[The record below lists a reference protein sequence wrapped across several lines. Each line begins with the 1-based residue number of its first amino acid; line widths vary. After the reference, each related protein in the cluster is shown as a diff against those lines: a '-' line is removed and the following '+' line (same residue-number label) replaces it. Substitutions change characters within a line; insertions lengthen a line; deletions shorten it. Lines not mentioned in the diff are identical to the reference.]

1 MLEYLNTGDD
11 HVSIDFW
18 TCKNYDL
25 KELSDVTRLVYDDLL
40 HRFSGTSIPIFL
52 SEYGNKSKK
61 FRLLH
66 ETTALYSSLMSH
78 IFSGGCVYEFWQN
91 ANGYGLVEMLKHQ
104 GDKQTTHTESTI
116 YERQETDRG
125 TLLIL
130 RDFVNYKAR
139 LAEVGNI
146 GVEIEEEST
155 ETEKEQRKTG
165 AEVTGLWQA
174 NLHVPEGCVDWV
186 SSREL
191 MEG

>member
-139 LAEVGNI
+139 LAENNGRLVRKLPDCGRLIFTCQKAVLTGFHQGN
-146 GVEIEEEST
+146 
-155 ETEKEQRKTG
+155 
-165 AEVTGLWQA
+165 LWKDKIYI
-174 NLHVPEGCVDWV
+174 VI
-186 SSREL
+186 
-191 MEG
+191 